1 MSRAVGQHQR
11 PSPLSREGVKG
22 GRERGARGGEGTH
35 WAVVGGGMLGLT
47 LALRL
52 AQQGHGVTLF
62 EAADRLGGVAD
73 AWRLDDVTWDRHYHV
88 ICASDAALRDLLRE
102 LGLEHRIEWVE
113 TRTGFYGEGRLVSIS
128 SNLEILRNLPM
139 SLWHKLRL
147 GAAMTYISQ
156 IRSGRR
162 LEKIPVADWL
172 TRLSGARVFEQLW
185 LPLLKAKLGD
195 NYRVASAA
203 FIWAVARRL
212 SRARRMGLD
221 KERFGYVP
229 GGYRRILDHL
239 GAALADA
246 GVEIRLETPVR
257 RIRAVEDGV
266 AVSIPGAEDR
276 IFDQAAVTLPG
287 PIAAR
292 VCPGLD
298 DEERSRLAGITYQ
311 GIVCAS
317 LLLRRPLAGYYLTYI
332 TDEVPFSA
340 VVEMSALVD
349 AGEHFGGHGL
359 VYLPKYVQCD
369 DPLLDAPDEE
379 IEAEF
384 LNAFEGMFPQVARD
398 DVLCF
403 RVSRVRHLLA
413 LATLGYSDRLPRVT
427 TSVPGVHI
435 VNSAHIVNGTL
446 NVDETVKLAERA
458 ATRLGSPRAGAGGR
472 PGGDAP

>member
-1 MSRAVGQHQR
+1 MLQAVSQHQR
-11 PSPLSREGVKG
+11 SSPPSSEGA
-22 GRERGARGGEGTH
+22 EAGEGTR
-35 WAVVGGGMLGLT
+35 WGVVGGGMLGLT

-52 AQQGHGVTLF
+52 AQQGHRVTLI
-62 EAADRLGGVAD
+62 EAADRIGGVAD
-73 AWRLDDVTWDRHYHV
+73 AWRLDEVTWDRHYHV

-102 LGLEHRIEWVE
+102 LGLEHLIEWVE

-156 IRSGRR
+156 IKSGRR
-162 LEKIPVADWL
+162 LEKILVADWL
-172 TRLSGARVFEQLW
+172 TRLSGVRVFEQLW

-257 RIRAVEDGV
+257 RIRAVDGGV
-266 AVSIPGAEDR
+266 AVSIPDAEDR
-276 IFDQAAVTLPG
+276 IFDQVAVTLPG
-287 PIAAR
+287 PIASR

-349 AGEHFGGHGL
+349 PEHFGGRGL
-359 VYLPKYVQCD
+359 VYLPKYVRCD
-369 DPLLDAPDEE
+369 DPLLDAPDEK

-384 LNAFEGMFPQVARD
+384 LGAFEEMFPQFARD

-413 LATLGYSDRLPRVT
+413 LATLGYSDRLPPIT

-446 NVDETVKLAERA
+446 NVNETVQLAERA
-458 ATRLGSPRAGAGGR
+458 AARLGAPLA
-472 PGGDAP
+472 DAHGKPEEHAP

>member
-1 MSRAVGQHQR
+1 
-11 PSPLSREGVKG
+11 
-22 GRERGARGGEGTH
+22 
-35 WAVVGGGMLGLT
+35 MLGLT

-52 AQQGHGVTLF
+52 AQQGHRVTLF
-62 EAADRLGGVAD
+62 EAADRIGGVAG

-88 ICASDAALRDLLRE
+88 ICASDAVLRGLLEE

-113 TRTGFYGEGRLVSIS
+113 TRTGFYDAGRLVSIS

-147 GAAMTYISQ
+147 GAGMTYISQ
-156 IRSGRR
+156 IRHGRR
-162 LEKIPVADWL
+162 LEKILVADWL

-229 GGYRRILDHL
+229 GGYRRVLDQL

-246 GVEIRLETPVR
+246 GVEVRLETPVR
-257 RIRAVEDGV
+257 RIAAAGGSAAGRTTGDGV
-266 AVSIPGAEDR
+266 VLTTRDDQDSL
-276 IFDQAAVTLPG
+276 FDQVAVTLPG

-298 DEERSRLAGITYQ
+298 DDERSRLTGITYQ

-332 TDEVPFSA
+332 TDPSVPFSA

-349 AGEHFGGHGL
+349 GERHFGGRGL
-359 VYLPKYVQCD
+359 VYLPKYVGSD
-369 DPLLDAPDEE
+369 DPLLDAPDGE
-379 IEAEF
+379 IEASF
-384 LNAFEGMFPQVARD
+384 LAAFERMFPDLGRD

-403 RVSRVRHLLA
+403 KISRVRHLLA
-413 LATLGYSDRLPRVT
+413 LATLGYSDRLPPVT
-427 TSVPGVHI
+427 TSVPGVHV

-446 NVDETVKLAERA
+446 NVNETVQLAEQA
-458 ATRLGSPRAGAGGR
+458 ASRLGA
-472 PGGDAP
+472 AP